1 MDTNQTNGSD
11 HNGTPG
17 IPGMTPPPDDGVERM
32 ALHEYTERAYLD
44 YSMYVIGERAL
55 PHVGDGLKPVQRR
68 IVYAMSEL
76 NLSATAKFMKSARTI
91 GDVLGKY
98 HPHGESACYE
108 AMVLMAQPFTYRY
121 PLVDGQG
128 NWGAPDDPKSFAA
141 MRYTEARLSAYA
153 ELLLAEAAQGTVDFV
168 PNFDGVLEE
177 PKLLPARLPM
187 VLLNGCAGIAVG
199 MATDIPPHNLREV
212 ANACIHLLDN
222 PSASTAELMAHL
234 PGPDFPA
241 DCTIVTPAE
250 EILDA
255 YASGRGTLRARAHYV
270 RENGSGG
277 GVADIVVTG
286 LPHQVSPSKVLEQI
300 AAQMQARK
308 LPMLVDIRD
317 ESDHENPTRLVL
329 TPRSNR
335 VDVERLMSHLFATTD
350 LQRSYRLNFNV
361 IGLDRRPRVFGLAEL
376 LAEWLRFRIATVRRR
391 LEYRLERIRRRLH
404 LVDGLLTAYLHLDDV
419 IRIVRDENKPK
430 AALMAAYGL
439 SDEQASA
446 ILDLRLRQLARL
458 EEQKLNA
465 ERRELQGEAAEIEE
479 VLASESRTK
488 ALVKE
493 EIAADAEKHGDPRRA
508 RIAVA
513 DEAKAFAESD
523 LLSSE
528 PITVIL
534 SAKGW
539 ARAAKG
545 HDVDPAELSYRT
557 GDALQA
563 AARGR
568 TSDACVFLD
577 SSGRAYLVAPHTLP
591 SARGQGEPL
600 TGRLKVPEG
609 ARFIGVAV
617 GDPGLR
623 LVLASDAGYGFATT
637 LGDMLSKN
645 RAGKAVLNVASASAL
660 PPQPLGADA
669 AHLAVATSGGRLLV
683 LPLPQVP
690 VLGRGKGQKL
700 IGIPAKAFDE
710 GERLVAAQGL
720 APTEKLTVYAG
731 ARHATLR
738 PKDLENYL
746 GNRAQRG
753 LLLPRGFRRVTGLGR
768 A

>member
-17 IPGMTPPPDDGVERM
+17 IPGMTPLPDDGVERM

-255 YASGRGTLRARAHYV
+255 YASGRGTLRARAHYM
-270 RENGSGG
+270 RENGSG

-361 IGLDRRPRVFGLAEL
+361 IGLDRRPSVFGLAEL

-419 IRIVRDENKPK
+419 IRIVRDEDKPK

-479 VLASESRTK
+479 VLASDARTK

-513 DEAKAFAESD
+513 EEAKAFAESD

-623 LVLASDAGYGFATT
+623 LLLASDAGYGFATT

-645 RAGKAVLNVASASAL
+645 RAGKAVLNVAGASVL

-669 AHLAVATSGGRLLV
+669 AHLAVATSNGRLLV
-683 LPLPQVP
+683 FPLPQVP

-700 IGIPAKAFDE
+700 IGIPPKAFDE